1 MLYKKFRYVVKI
13 IPLGRDGDGPGKGF
27 LGRGQVEEGQLEPD
41 GAVKVVEEIA
51 PALED
56 GGLILVL
63 GQLVIDVLKL
73 NGLGIIA
80 AIAAGHAADA
90 VRPHPFKGRA
100 ARLFIQRCFGL
111 DMYLQV
117 CPLQFF

>member
-1 MLYKKFRYVVKI
+1 
-13 IPLGRDGDGPGKGF
+13 
-27 LGRGQVEEGQLEPD
+27 
-41 GAVKVVEEIA
+41 
-51 PALED
+51 
-56 GGLILVL
+56 L

-100 ARLFIQRCFGL
+100 APKGAALRIGKRWRRKEHKKRSRGKTQQNCEK
-111 DMYLQV
+111 
-117 CPLQFF
+117 